1 MVAICFAKTYIFMQS
16 TGVFNGFEHA
26 GHRRPGTLQQNYAK
40 KTYKPGQLQS
50 TTHRGLNS
58 KPDTV
63 SMSMLLPKQ
72 LHLHT
77 GRILMAIS
85 FMIGI
90 IYILAL
96 FVG

>member
-1 MVAICFAKTYIFMQS
+1 MALSMLDIADLVLYNKIM
-16 TGVFNGFEHA
+16 
-26 GHRRPGTLQQNYAK
+26 PK

-50 TTHRGLNS
+50 TTHRVLNS
-58 KPDTV
+58 KRDTV